1 MSAIVGAGDCPS
13 PVSGVEVCPPSWSE
27 DPQYQ
32 GMTSYFGGE
41 APLPTWIGYLTVLGF
56 GAFFT
61 VFTSTAFYLDRK
73 FSGNATVTSE
83 WFK

>member
-1 MSAIVGAGDCPS
+1 MSVLLAGTCPN
-13 PVSGVEVCPPSWSE
+13 PVEGVDICPPSWAE
-27 DPQYQ
+27 NPEYQ
-32 GMTSYFGGE
+32 GMSSYFQGE

-56 GAFFT
+56 GLFFT

-73 FSGNATVTSE
+73 FAGNATVTSE